1 MPIQFAAILAGID
14 AVVSMATKMSE
25 VFRQRSEK
33 AGSQSA
39 DDPRQVMRDLRQRVA
54 TLEANEAG
62 QYKLI
67 QDMAEAMRALT
78 NDVSIISRRTT
89 ITMVVSVTAALL
101 GAAALVVVLATR
113 T

>member
-39 DDPRQVMRDLRQRVA
+39 DDLRQRVA

-89 ITMVVSVTAALL
+89 ITMVLSVTAAVL
-101 GAAALVVVLATR
+101 GAAALVVVLVTR